1 MATRRSK
8 PAAPFG
14 PDAEPLSES
23 ADTKSSLATDAS
35 PSSPEVLRTLY
46 SALLKTRLLEEQV
59 LSLSRAGK
67 IPGVAPPSWAAKPP
81 KSGHA
86 SVLSLKTASPPR
98 LRTLY
103 SALLKT
109 RLLEERVL
117 TLSRAGKIPGV
128 ALPILGGEA
137 TEVGA
142 CIGLQPEDSLATSQ
156 PKLAAHVVKDTQLHR
171 VFAEL
176 FARHK
181 QPPPQHTSNGAGALR
196 IIPPASSVTGQL
208 DIAAGVAY
216 AYRSLGKANVV
227 VALADD
233 GLAALGFWHEA
244 ASLASRHRLPIVFIV
259 ENCAQ
264 SQANGTSVIQSD
276 EDLRDRAEAYGIPG
290 ITVDGNDIVAV
301 WRVTQESIHRA
312 RTGAGATLIECRTW
326 RWHAETDKSS
336 TNGRS
341 KSKPAYWQHDPLQRM
356 EHYMKKRKLWQ
367 QAWKDRLV
375 NEYQGALA
383 VAVNSLQQVSKSR

>member
-8 PAAPFG
+8 PAAAFAPNT
-14 PDAEPLSES
+14 EPLSES

-59 LSLSRAGK
+59 L
-67 IPGVAPPSWAAKPP
+67 
-81 KSGHA
+81 
-86 SVLSLKTASPPR
+86 
-98 LRTLY
+98 
-103 SALLKT
+103 
-109 RLLEERVL
+109 

-142 CIGLQPEDSLATSQ
+142 CIGLQPDDSLATSQ
-156 PKLAAHVVKDTQLHR
+156 PKLAAHVVKDTPLHR

-181 QPPPQHTSNGAGALR
+181 QPPAQHTNGAGALR
-196 IIPPASSVTGQL
+196 IIPPASSLTGQL

-259 ENCAQ
+259 ENRAQ
-264 SQANGTSVIQSD
+264 SHANGTSVIQSD

-326 RWHAETDKSS
+326 RWQAEADKPSA
-336 TNGRS
+336 NGRS
-341 KSKPAYWQHDPLQRM
+341 RSKLACWQHDPLQHM

-367 QAWKDRLV
+367 QAWKDRLG
-375 NEYQGALA
+375 NQYQGALA
-383 VAVNSLQQVSKSR
+383 AAVNSLQ